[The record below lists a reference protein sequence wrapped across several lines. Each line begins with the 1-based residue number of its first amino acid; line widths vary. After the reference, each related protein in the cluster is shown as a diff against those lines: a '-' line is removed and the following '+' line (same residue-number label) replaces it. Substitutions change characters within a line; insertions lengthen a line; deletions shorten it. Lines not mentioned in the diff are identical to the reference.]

1 MAFIDKCT
9 HMQRIAII
17 SAYNGAIE
25 AEGIVCEGWILFKN
39 IDGFIYHDKFKKME
53 EWNAPY
59 HTQLNEEEV
68 GCCPEYVF
76 VLIDDNDDTIV
87 PRELS
92 EDYEE
97 IRDELTGENE
107 NEYYSSENV

>member
-1 MAFIDKCT
+1 MAFINKCT

-25 AEGIVCEGWILFKN
+25 AEGIVCEGWILFKT

-53 EWNAPY
+53 DWNAPY

-76 VLIDDNDDTIV
+76 VLIDDNADTIV
-87 PRELS
+87 PREIS

-107 NEYYSSENV
+107 NE

>member
-25 AEGIVCEGWILFKN
+25 AEGIVCEGWILFKT
-39 IDGFIYHDKFKKME
+39 IKGLIYCDKFNKME

-68 GCCPEYVF
+68 GSCPEYVF
-76 VLIDDNDDTIV
+76 VYIDEDDDTIV
-87 PRELS
+87 PREIS
-92 EDYEE
+92 EDYED
-97 IRDELTGENE
+97 IHDELTGENE
-107 NEYYSSENV
+107 NE